1 MNNRINFDRICKIV
15 WIFRTKL
22 IGQEVK
28 DVIHLR
34 GTYFEI
40 PNVTNLFFKRRDDN
54 QWNYILRISHC
65 TSYPKL

>member
-15 WIFRTKL
+15 WVFRIKL

-28 DVIHLR
+28 DVIYLR

-40 PNVTNLFFKRRDDN
+40 PNVTNLFLKE
-54 QWNYILRISHC
+54 
-65 TSYPKL
+65 